1 MSESHAA
8 VGSYA
13 VNALDRAELDE
24 FEAHLETCETCR
36 REVSEFAE
44 TVAELSLLA
53 ATPPPALRD
62 SILGAI
68 KEVRPLPP
76 EEPGAMTTPE
86 TASPTPD
93 QPQSV
98 PPAPPP
104 VQRLLVDEL
113 ALRRQRRRTRILT
126 AAVAAVMVIAVSL
139 GGWVYTLV
147 QNRQAQVAEA
157 TLETQL
163 FSAPDV
169 KIYAQTMANG
179 GKASFVVSQA
189 QNRALFIGTD
199 LPEAGQGKR
208 YQLWTLT
215 PTPDADNLF
224 DGGATKKQ
232 WFDNPVTDASGLA
245 VSIEPAAGATVPSDI
260 QALAQ
265 F

>member
-53 ATPPPALRD
+53 ATRPPALRD

-68 KEVRPLPP
+68 KEVRPRPP
-76 EEPGAMTTPE
+76 QEPREVMTSPE

-93 QPQSV
+93 HPQSV
-98 PPAPPP
+98 PPAPALVQPP
-104 VQRLLVDEL
+104 VDEL

-126 AAVAAVMVIAVSL
+126 AAVAAVMVVALAL

-157 TLETQL
+157 ALETQL

-179 GKASFVVSQA
+179 GKASFVVSQV
-189 QNRALFIGTD
+189 QNQALFIGTD
-199 LPEAGQGKR
+199 LPDAGQGKR

-215 PTPDADNLF
+215 PTPDADSLF
-224 DGGATKKQ
+224 DGGASRKQ

-245 VSIEPAAGATVPSDI
+245 VSIEPAGGATVPSDI